1 MKGITRKNPSQE
13 VGFLSF
19 LRTLMSA
26 SLPLIKNVLTPL
38 AKSVLVLLGLTK
50 AASTTNAAIQKKIFG
65 SGKTASIISNEEME
79 DIMNIAKSFE
89 ESGLLIKRVSETIK
103 NEAKEQKVGFLEKL
117 LGTLAES
124 ILGNTI
130 AGKPKISGQL
140 VIRTGKGVIQAGEGT
155 TRADQNF

>member
-19 LRTLMSA
+19 LRPLMSA

-38 AKSVLVLLGLTK
+38 AKSVLVPLGLTK
-50 AASTTNAAIQKKIFG
+50 AASATNAAIQKKIFG
-65 SGKTASIISNEEME
+65 SGKTASIISNEEM
-79 DIMNIAKSFE
+79 
-89 ESGLLIKRVSETIK
+89 IKRVSETIK

-124 ILGNTI
+124 ILGNMT

-140 VIRTGKGVIQAGEGT
+140 VIRAGKGVIQAGEGT